1 MPSAPLVDV
10 VIDRVA
16 AGLDRPFTYRR
27 PDAWAAVGPG
37 WRVLV
42 PFGRSQAAGLV
53 VAEHEG
59 PTAGPVKDLL
69 RPLDPYP
76 LLPPDLVAVAVWM
89 RDRWGCLLP
98 QALRAAV
105 PAPVRHMPAPDPPW
119 LYAGAEP
126 TRGSERRRLWT
137 YLAERGGAT
146 REEALAATGVSPA
159 VLRAMET
166 AGQVRRGVPP
176 RPPLP
181 PPSTRLTP
189 DQERAVAAI
198 LAQLDTGGEVLV
210 EGVTGSGKTEVYL
223 AAVAAT
229 LARGRQAIVL
239 VPEIALTPQMQ
250 ARFEQRFPGRVA
262 VFHSAMADGVR
273 VREWH
278 RVRTGEA
285 EVVLGARSAVFAP
298 CPRLGLVVVDEEHEP
313 TYKQDE
319 HPRYHAREVARER
332 ARRVGAVL
340 VLGSATPSLETAW
353 AARTG
358 QVAWVRLRKRV
369 GGRPL
374 ARAEVV
380 DMRAELKAGHREMF
394 SRALKDAVAECLAA
408 GDQAILLLNRRGFS
422 TSVVCRACGQPRM
435 CPRCAVSLT
444 LHATERRLLC
454 HYCLHEEPVPTVCPA
469 CGSPQIRQ
477 FGVGTERVVEEVR
490 RLWPDAR
497 VLRADADSLRRRGSH
512 RRLFEAFL
520 ARRAD
525 VLVGTQVIAKGLH
538 WPGVTLVGV
547 VAADLG
553 LTLPDFRAAER
564 TFALL
569 TQAAGRAGRGD
580 RPGRV
585 IIQTY
590 NPEHYSVAAAARQDF
605 DAFYAEELGFRE
617 LLGYPPFGHLLL
629 VEAADEDPARAAAE
643 AERARTVLAGR
654 SGLVLLG
661 PAPAPLARLRGRW
674 RMHLLVKARE
684 LVLVL
689 DAARALLDDNP
700 RLSLTVDPYH
710 LL

>member
-1 MPSAPLVDV
+1 MPGEPLVDV

-16 AGLDRPFTYRR
+16 HGLDRVFTYVR
-27 PDAWAAVGPG
+27 PAAWAGVGPG
-37 WRVLV
+37 WRVMV
-42 PFGRSQAAGLV
+42 PFGRGQAAGLV

-59 PTAGPVKDLL
+59 PAAGPLKAIV
-69 RPLDPYP
+69 RPLDAYP
-76 LLPPDLVAVAVWM
+76 LLPPDLVEVALWM

-105 PAPVRHMPAPDPPW
+105 PAPVRHMPAPEPPW

-126 TRGSERRRLWT
+126 ARGPARRRLWA
-137 YLAERGGAT
+137 YLRERGGAP
-146 REEALAATGVSPA
+146 RDQALADTGVGTA

-166 AGQVRRGVPP
+166 AGQVRRGAPP

-181 PPSTRLTP
+181 PAPTELTR
-189 DQERAVAAI
+189 DQSRAVAAI
-198 LAQLDTGGEVLV
+198 LERLDHGGEVLV

-229 LARGRQAIVL
+229 VARGRQAVVL

-250 ARFEQRFPGRVA
+250 ARFEERFPGRVA
-262 VFHSAMADGVR
+262 VFHSAMADGAR

-285 EVVLGARSAVFAP
+285 DVVLGARSAVFAP

-332 ARRVGAVL
+332 ARRAGAVL

-358 QVAWVRLRKRV
+358 RVTWVRLPERI
-369 GGRPL
+369 GGRAL
-374 ARAEVV
+374 ARTEVV

-394 SRALKDAVAECLAA
+394 SRTLKAAVSECLAA
-408 GDQAILLLNRRGFS
+408 KDQAILLLNRRGFS
-422 TSVVCRACGQPRM
+422 TSVVCRACGQPRT
-435 CPRCAVSLT
+435 CPHCAVSLT

-454 HYCLHEEPVPTVCPA
+454 HYCLYEEPVPEVCPA

-490 RLWPDAR
+490 RLWPEAR
-497 VLRADADSLRRRGSH
+497 VLRADTDSLRTRGSH
-512 RRLFEAFL
+512 RRLFEAFY

-585 IIQTY
+585 VIQTY

-629 VEAADEDPARAAAE
+629 VEAADEDPARAGAD
-643 AERARTVLAGR
+643 AERARQVLAGR
-654 SGLVLLG
+654 SGLVVMG
-661 PAPAPLARLRGRW
+661 PAAAPIARLRGRW
-674 RMHLLVKARE
+674 RLHLLVKARE